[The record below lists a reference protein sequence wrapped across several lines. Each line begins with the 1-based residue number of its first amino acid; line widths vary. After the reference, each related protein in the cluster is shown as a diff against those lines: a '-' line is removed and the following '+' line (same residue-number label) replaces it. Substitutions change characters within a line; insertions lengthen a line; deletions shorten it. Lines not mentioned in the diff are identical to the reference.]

1 MPTWSSSSSLSED
14 DSVSREEQEE
24 EDDPDSEDA
33 PLRRS
38 SSLSSSEELDS
49 SSMACSR
56 GGPSPRDSG
65 TSTGGPLSCGPQA
78 SCGLGAGGAAGGWC
92 GAGAIMASMSRVEVK
107 LSSRVSQSGGP
118 SSSREPGPGAC
129 PAPCLSMARVW
140 RATGHMILA
149 TCSEVTLGVS
159 QCSIL
164 MLLVLT
170 VRSKYAILEAV
181 LYT

>member
-1 MPTWSSSSSLSED
+1 M
-14 DSVSREEQEE
+14 SREEQED
-24 EDDPDSEDA
+24 EDDPDSSSEDA
-33 PLRRS
+33 PLRRSS

-78 SCGLGAGGAAGGWC
+78 SCRLGAGGGAGGWC
-92 GAGAIMASMSRVEVK
+92 EGGAMMASMSRVEVK

-140 RATGHMILA
+140 RATCHMTLA
-149 TCSEVTLGVS
+149 TCSEVTLCVS

-164 MLLVLT
+164 MLLVFT
-170 VRSKYAILEAV
+170 VRSKYAILKAV
-181 LYT
+181 